1 MTLHLVRHA
10 AAGDRSSWR
19 GPDELR
25 PLDRVGMAQALRLA
39 HLLGDLPVK
48 RVLSSR
54 FVRCTQTVQ
63 RLAERLDLE
72 VETHEALAEEADPAR
87 TWALLEELSDTE
99 SVLCT
104 HGNLVGPL
112 LDRLHRQGAQR
123 VAEDWA
129 CQKGSVWSLEPD
141 GEGGFSRATY
151 LPPPA

>member
-39 HLLGDLPVK
+39 HLLGGLPVK

-54 FVRCTQTVQ
+54 YVRCTQTVQ

-72 VETHEALAEEADPAR
+72 VETHEALAEDADPDR
-87 TWALLEELSDTE
+87 TWTLLQELSDTE
-99 SVLCT
+99 TVLCT

-112 LDRLHRQGAQR
+112 LDRLHRQGVDR